1 MLLLGSWGLPGA
13 RLLLMWRGGSFT
25 AWGGGSVSL
34 CFKTDTD
41 RCCYDWG
48 SDLPKPGFSHL
59 RKESGVLLGKNGSLP
74 GAP

>member
-25 AWGGGSVSL
+25 AGGGVERGGRSVSL
-34 CFKTDTD
+34 CSNTDAD
-41 RCCYDWG
+41 RCWHGWD

-59 RKESGVLLGKNGSLP
+59 RKEAGFC
-74 GAP
+74 